1 MHSPENL
8 GTTFR
13 CSSRE
18 IADQPI
24 VRQQLGAFKPEEAS
38 LQFKT
43 SGRSRKTGDLSDF
56 DRRDQAAGPRISQ
69 TAAEL
74 LGFSTNIAT
83 ISRAHRGPSPKE
95 KKYPVSGRLG
105 GGK

>member
-1 MHSPENL
+1 M
-8 GTTFR
+8 
-13 CSSRE
+13 CSSRQ

-83 ISRAHRGPSPKE
+83 ISRAHRGPSSKE
-95 KKYPVSGRLG
+95 EKYPVSGRLG